1 MHLAQ
6 VSKRTSVISQDYS
19 LCNSVNFKKKKVPAV
34 FLQQVINRKCKFLGL
49 QLAKVEDT
57 LNLRCH
63 SELKGLDISNCQAN
77 DGVLE
82 ELIGSCQYLEKIVAM
97 NYFRDVKKNM
107 QAKWK
112 NVAIPK
118 HWLQCVTFILN

>member
-1 MHLAQ
+1 MNVAQ
-6 VSKRTSVISQDYS
+6 VSKRISVISQDYS
-19 LCNSVNFKKKKVPAV
+19 LWHIVSFKKKKVSTV

-82 ELIGSCQYLEKIVAM
+82 ELIRSCQYLEKIVAM
-97 NYFRDVKKNM
+97 NLTITSEVLRKICK
-107 QAKWK
+107 QTL
-112 NVAIPK
+112 VAVCYL
-118 HWLQCVTFILN
+118 HTQLS